1 MSDYKKFEE
10 ALDWEK
16 FNGVVPV
23 IVQNEEKEVL
33 TLGWVNPNALRLSL
47 ETGLMHYYS
56 NSQKR
61 IRMKGE
67 ISGNFQYIKGIL
79 SDCDNDSLLITVRQ
93 KGPACHTGT
102 KSCFNGLYTSTAIA
116 GAIAGG
122 FGFPVRILVEGWF
135 TYFDVALIFVT
146 ASLFINIY
154 SETGAMDAL
163 VRKLVNRFYN
173 HKWIMMIFMAI
184 FMIIPGALTG
194 AGSVSIFVVGG
205 LVTTVLTYMGLSK
218 KQIVG
223 FMYMFAMLAAAAPP
237 INLWAMLM
245 TAQANMPYVGF
256 DVVLLA
262 PIAVISIFTIIWYGR
277 GAKPKGKEEI
287 LASLPPEVPGMNWFR
302 ILLPLVALIILILL
316 QKYAAFSTPIF
327 GLPLTFVL
335 CTVVALLCNPKKTT
349 FKKWLE
355 VMSNTME
362 QVFPLLAT
370 VISVGALVNVM
381 NATGVKGLIAITF
394 VTLPVYLIYALVLVF
409 GPFAQGS
416 LSYGSAVILGTPII
430 FLFNNLGFNVTV
442 VTAALSLIFPI
453 GDCLPPSRIVGRLS
467 IESVKYEE
475 GYMSFLK
482 SALVPIL
489 FMAAVAL
496 IMFIFPNQF
505 KFLVI
510 S

>member
-1 MSDYKKFEE
+1 VYLQTIIT
-10 ALDWEK
+10 ALVMVATFAIASWKLKSTE
-16 FNGVVPV
+16 
-23 IVQNEEKEVL
+23 
-33 TLGWVNPNALRLSL
+33 LS
-47 ETGLMHYYS
+47 
-56 NSQKR
+56 
-61 IRMKGE
+61 IF
-67 ISGNFQYIKGIL
+67 I
-79 SDCDNDSLLITVRQ
+79 
-93 KGPACHTGT
+93 
-102 KSCFNGLYTSTAIA
+102 TAIA

>member
-1 MSDYKKFEE
+1 
-10 ALDWEK
+10 
-16 FNGVVPV
+16 
-23 IVQNEEKEVL
+23 
-33 TLGWVNPNALRLSL
+33 
-47 ETGLMHYYS
+47 
-56 NSQKR
+56 
-61 IRMKGE
+61 
-67 ISGNFQYIKGIL
+67 
-79 SDCDNDSLLITVRQ
+79 
-93 KGPACHTGT
+93 
-102 KSCFNGLYTSTAIA
+102 
-116 GAIAGG
+116 
-122 FGFPVRILVEGWF
+122 
-135 TYFDVALIFVT
+135 
-146 ASLFINIY
+146 
-154 SETGAMDAL
+154 
-163 VRKLVNRFYN
+163 
-173 HKWIMMIFMAI
+173 
-184 FMIIPGALTG
+184 
-194 AGSVSIFVVGG
+194 
-205 LVTTVLTYMGLSK
+205 
-218 KQIVG
+218 
-223 FMYMFAMLAAAAPP
+223 
-237 INLWAMLM
+237 
-245 TAQANMPYVGF
+245 
-256 DVVLLA
+256 
-262 PIAVISIFTIIWYGR
+262 
-277 GAKPKGKEEI
+277 
-287 LASLPPEVPGMNWFR
+287 
-302 ILLPLVALIILILL
+302 VALIILILL

-335 CTVVALLCNPKKTT
+335 CTVVALLCNPNKTT

>member
-1 MSDYKKFEE
+1 MYLQTIIT
-10 ALDWEK
+10 ALVMVATFAIASWKLKSTE
-16 FNGVVPV
+16 
-23 IVQNEEKEVL
+23 
-33 TLGWVNPNALRLSL
+33 LS
-47 ETGLMHYYS
+47 
-56 NSQKR
+56 
-61 IRMKGE
+61 IF
-67 ISGNFQYIKGIL
+67 I
-79 SDCDNDSLLITVRQ
+79 
-93 KGPACHTGT
+93 
-102 KSCFNGLYTSTAIA
+102 TAIA

-302 ILLPLVALIILILL
+302 ILLPLVALIILIL
-316 QKYAAFSTPIF
+316 
-327 GLPLTFVL
+327 
-335 CTVVALLCNPKKTT
+335 
-349 FKKWLE
+349 
-355 VMSNTME
+355 
-362 QVFPLLAT
+362 
-370 VISVGALVNVM
+370 
-381 NATGVKGLIAITF
+381 
-394 VTLPVYLIYALVLVF
+394 
-409 GPFAQGS
+409 
-416 LSYGSAVILGTPII
+416 
-430 FLFNNLGFNVTV
+430 
-442 VTAALSLIFPI
+442 
-453 GDCLPPSRIVGRLS
+453 
-467 IESVKYEE
+467 
-475 GYMSFLK
+475 
-482 SALVPIL
+482 
-489 FMAAVAL
+489 
-496 IMFIFPNQF
+496 
-505 KFLVI
+505 
-510 S
+510 

>member
-1 MSDYKKFEE
+1 
-10 ALDWEK
+10 
-16 FNGVVPV
+16 
-23 IVQNEEKEVL
+23 
-33 TLGWVNPNALRLSL
+33 
-47 ETGLMHYYS
+47 
-56 NSQKR
+56 
-61 IRMKGE
+61 
-67 ISGNFQYIKGIL
+67 
-79 SDCDNDSLLITVRQ
+79 
-93 KGPACHTGT
+93 
-102 KSCFNGLYTSTAIA
+102 
-116 GAIAGG
+116 
-122 FGFPVRILVEGWF
+122 
-135 TYFDVALIFVT
+135 
-146 ASLFINIY
+146 
-154 SETGAMDAL
+154 
-163 VRKLVNRFYN
+163 
-173 HKWIMMIFMAI
+173 
-184 FMIIPGALTG
+184 
-194 AGSVSIFVVGG
+194 
-205 LVTTVLTYMGLSK
+205 
-218 KQIVG
+218 
-223 FMYMFAMLAAAAPP
+223 
-237 INLWAMLM
+237 
-245 TAQANMPYVGF
+245 
-256 DVVLLA
+256 
-262 PIAVISIFTIIWYGR
+262 
-277 GAKPKGKEEI
+277 
-287 LASLPPEVPGMNWFR
+287 
-302 ILLPLVALIILILL
+302 
-316 QKYAAFSTPIF
+316 
-327 GLPLTFVL
+327 
-335 CTVVALLCNPKKTT
+335 
-349 FKKWLE
+349 
-355 VMSNTME
+355 MSNTME